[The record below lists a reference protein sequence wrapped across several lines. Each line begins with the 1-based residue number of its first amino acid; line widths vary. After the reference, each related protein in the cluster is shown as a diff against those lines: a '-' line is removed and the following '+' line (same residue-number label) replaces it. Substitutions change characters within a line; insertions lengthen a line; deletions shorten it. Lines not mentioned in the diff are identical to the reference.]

1 MIIEIHIENHKTAY
15 KISLC
20 LLLAS
25 ARQIMGVIFEAV
37 TGLEIDGKIIHL
49 HLLPSPIKSTKIPSM
64 PMTNSCIHL
73 HHKLISNLKIENGY
87 NESKTLPRHLS
98 SIPKCFF

>member
-20 LLLAS
+20 MLHAS
-25 ARQIMGVIFEAV
+25 ARQIMGVIFEEV

-49 HLLPSPIKSTKIPSM
+49 YLLPFPNKSSKIPSM
-64 PMTNSCIHL
+64 TNYTS
-73 HHKLISNLKIENGY
+73 
-87 NESKTLPRHLS
+87 
-98 SIPKCFF
+98 